1 MRIKHIKLPFVD
13 SLKSK
18 LKSNTPFI
26 QVVLGPRQVGKTTGL
41 IGMLEDDFLKGDS
54 LYCST
59 DEELSPT
66 HEWIELNWQKA
77 KEIGN
82 NTILVIDEIQ
92 KIEQWSSVIKKLW
105 DQQKIQGGNQKLV
118 LLGSSS
124 LKIQQGLVESL
135 AGRYELHK
143 VHHWNAQESNDAY
156 NISLEQFL
164 LFGGYP
170 GSYPLISNV
179 DQWVNYIKFSIID
192 AVIGKDI
199 LAHAKVKSPAIFK
212 QCFELINSYPAQE
225 ISYTKLLGNLQ
236 GKGHVDQ
243 IKYYLQLFEEAFLI
257 ISLQKYS
264 RKEVLKR
271 TSSPKIL
278 PLCPAFF
285 TAMKYGELSSQE
297 KGRLF
302 EVCVGSILNRM
313 NGNLYYW
320 REGNDEVDFVFERGR
335 SLYAIEVKS
344 GQKRSMKG
352 LTKFKNKFP
361 NAKTGFI
368 TKENFESFSKGPLNF
383 LEKYFYIS
391 EIISPNPTAKE

>member
-1 MRIKHIKLPFVD
+1 MDINNIELPFVE

-18 LKSNTPFI
+18 LKDNTSFI
-26 QVVLGPRQVGKTTGL
+26 QVVLGPRQVGKTTGVVD
-41 IGMLEDDFLKGDS
+41 MLKTKFFKNNS

-66 HEWIELNWQKA
+66 HDWIEMNWQKA
-77 KEIGN
+77 KEIGP

-105 DQQKIQGGNQKLV
+105 DEQKISGGKQKLV

-135 AGRYELHK
+135 AGRYEVHK
-143 VHHWNAQESNDAY
+143 VHHWNCEESLLAY
-156 NISLEQFL
+156 NLSFEQFL

-170 GSYPLISNV
+170 GSYQLLNNI
-179 DQWVNYIKFSIID
+179 DEWVNYIKFSIID

-199 LAHAKVKSPAIFK
+199 LSHAKVKSPALFK
-212 QCFELINSYPAQE
+212 QCFELVNSYPAQE

-243 IKYYLQLFEEAFLI
+243 LKYYLNLFEEAFLML
-257 ISLQKYS
+257 SLQKYS
-264 RKEVLKR
+264 SKEILKR
-271 TSSPKIL
+271 SSSPKIL

-285 TAMKYGELSSQE
+285 TAMKYGELTSQE
-297 KGRLF
+297 KGRIF
-302 EVCVGSILNRM
+302 EVCVGSILNRL
-313 NGNLYYW
+313 NGKLYYW
-320 REGNDEVDFVFERGR
+320 REGNHEVDFVFERGK

-344 GQKRSMKG
+344 GKKRSSKG
-352 LTKFKNKFP
+352 LEIFKNKFP
-361 NAKTGFI
+361 NSKKIFI
-368 TKENFESFSKGPLNF
+368 TKENIEAFSKDPLEY
-383 LEKYFYIS
+383 LKKYS
-391 EIISPNPTAKE
+391 SK